1 MDSTAVREAASVLNL
16 DRLVAALPEPSQAR
30 FERLFHVSVATG
42 ELRPPPHMYR
52 WIERYFGSVDAILRQ
67 KVVRVTNRATMEGA
81 LFNDLRA
88 KRPLEARIP
97 AALHEE
103 LARSAP
109 DPFCEPLVN
118 TPEDV
123 FGRITGR
130 YCVTASNIAKY
141 DGWHGVIVFNDHD
154 PLVFDEEAV
163 GDYLDVAQRWWGEA
177 HRVDP
182 DAVYPLFMWNC
193 LWKAGASIPHGHAQ
207 MSLTK
212 GMHYAK
218 IEQLRRSAQIHRMV
232 FGQSYFEE
240 LYQVHRELGLAVEH
254 RGVHVLANLV
264 PIKEKEVLV
273 LGERLDANLTSAIYR
288 ALHCLTGDLGVT
300 CFNLVIYA
308 PPLGASEG
316 DWSDFPVVVRMV
328 DRGDPMNRTADFG
341 AMELYAA
348 SVVSSDPFK
357 VAESLARSFAS

>member
-1 MDSTAVREAASVLNL
+1 L
-16 DRLVAALPEPSQAR
+16 
-30 FERLFHVSVATG
+30 
-42 ELRPPPHMYR
+42 
-52 WIERYFGSVDAILRQ
+52 
-67 KVVRVTNRATMEGA
+67 
-81 LFNDLRA
+81 
-88 KRPLEARIP
+88 
-97 AALHEE
+97 
-103 LARSAP
+103 
-109 DPFCEPLVN
+109 
-118 TPEDV
+118 
-123 FGRITGR
+123 
-130 YCVTASNIAKY
+130 
-141 DGWHGVIVFNDHD
+141 
-154 PLVFDEEAV
+154 
-163 GDYLDVAQRWWGEA
+163 
-177 HRVDP
+177 
-182 DAVYPLFMWNC
+182 
-193 LWKAGASIPHGHAQ
+193 
-207 MSLTK
+207 
-212 GMHYAK
+212 HYAK

-232 FGQSYFEE
+232 FGQSYFDE
-240 LYQVHRELGLAVEH
+240 LYQVHRDLGLAVEH

-357 VAESLARSFAS
+357 VAESLARSFAT